1 MRTYRGNGVDRRDKG
16 KVCNPVSEEHLPKST
31 SATREYEPQAADGHD
46 KDNQI
51 KGHSCERFIR
61 EGSCG
66 GEKDGLTVH
75 VQCLENGRG
84 CASDDALAQLGS
96 PFRLDLEGGDGRTVG
111 QMRVSIK

>member
-1 MRTYRGNGVDRRDKG
+1 MALTD
-16 KVCNPVSEEHLPKST
+16 
-31 SATREYEPQAADGHD
+31 ATREKYAIPSVKSICQSPPRPPGSMNHRPLMVMTRITKSKAIAASG
-46 KDNQI
+46 
-51 KGHSCERFIR
+51 SSERDLVVVR
-61 EGSCG
+61 
-66 GEKDGLTVH
+66 KDGLTVH